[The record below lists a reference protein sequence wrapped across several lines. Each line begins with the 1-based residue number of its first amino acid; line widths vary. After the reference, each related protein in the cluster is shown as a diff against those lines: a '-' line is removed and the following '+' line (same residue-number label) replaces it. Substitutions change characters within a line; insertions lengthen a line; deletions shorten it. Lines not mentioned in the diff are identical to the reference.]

1 MSHTEALE
9 SVERGDYSQALVA
22 AREALDRTSET
33 DAGQVRLTLAWIEL
47 ERGNPRRCAR
57 ELRRAR
63 EFGVSPAR
71 ARCLDGLRLCA
82 IGAYEQA
89 VTELSA
95 AMEFLHSDP
104 KWLSNALIG
113 RGVARGYLL
122 SLAAADRDFAAAARI
137 LTQLGEHERVATC
150 IHNRGFVALQAGD
163 LPSALELFEQASGGI
178 RAGRAEALIDHAS
191 ALLAAGM
198 TRDASALLER
208 AEPLLAGRESRL
220 AEAVLAA
227 GYCALRAGDIDHAAR
242 EAKRAQELFRIQRRP
257 AWIAAADA
265 LALRTNFLDVAAA
278 RRVADRCLRWGKRT
292 EAAELLLD
300 AAKVAPELL
309 TKLEGERHANT
320 ARLRAIGWL
329 ARAKLAKTWQAR
341 SAACRAGMQ
350 VVTEYAAAMGAGAS
364 ELAAELAA
372 VAIEGTSSA
381 RTVFGWIERQRIVV
395 LPRADNSDLI
405 QLRSAE
411 ARGDTREAA
420 KFENRIRRC
429 TQAIT
434 GDELGAGSV
443 DRVEAECGG
452 GRAVGSA
459 RDLKAECGGGLGAGS
474 VDRVEAECGG
484 GHAAGSADRVEAEC
498 GGGRAAGSARHLK
511 AERGGG
517 RAVGSARHPKAKH
530 GGELSAAT
538 GDRRRGAVARIRELA
553 AALGDTMLV
562 TFAFCHG
569 ELLACTIADGRVRSH
584 RLGRLDPIQFT
595 YSTELSAALDRQILQ
610 PLAIGDRPLVLIPAA
625 GMSDMAWAALPSC
638 AGRPVSVAPSAS
650 AWLSATRSTRGARNF
665 AVAGPGLTHAQ
676 REVAVL
682 GHPTGQSTVDNVL
695 ANMDGADIVHI
706 AAHGTFRRDAP
717 MFSCLRLSDG
727 PLYGYDLARLKRAPR
742 ILVLSACEVARA
754 DVFTNVLLD
763 RGGQALIAS
772 SRPVPDEAAVDLMIA
787 LHQHL
792 KAGVAPARAL
802 ADAQARYGHLGF
814 SCWGS
819 G

>member
-9 SVERGDYSQALVA
+9 SVERGDYPRALVA
-22 AREALDRTSET
+22 AREALSEA

-47 ERGNPRRCAR
+47 ERGNPRGCAR
-57 ELRRAR
+57 ELRKAR

-95 AMEFLHSDP
+95 VMDSLQADP

-122 SLAAADRDFAAAARI
+122 RLPAADRDFAEAARI
-137 LTQLGEHERVATC
+137 LTHLGEHERVATC

-163 LPSALELFEQASGGI
+163 LPTALELFEQASDGI

-208 AEPLLAGRESRL
+208 AEPLLAGRASRL

-227 GYCALRAGDIDHAAR
+227 GYCALRAGDIDHAAS

-265 LALRTNFLDVAAA
+265 LALRTNLVDVSAA

-300 AAKVAPELL
+300 AAKVAPDLL
-309 TKLEGERHANT
+309 TKLEGERNANT

-329 ARAKLAKTWQAR
+329 ARAKLATTSQAR
-341 SAACRAGMQ
+341 TAACRAGLRVITQ
-350 VVTEYAAAMGAGAS
+350 YAAAMGAGAS

-372 VAIEGTSSA
+372 VAIDGTRRA
-381 RTVFGWIERQRIVV
+381 RTVFGWIERQRITL
-395 LPRADNSDLI
+395 LPRVHTADLV
-405 QLRSAE
+405 QLRAAE
-411 ARGDTREAA
+411 SNGDIRNAVR
-420 KFENRIRRC
+420 FENRLRRRVS
-429 TQAIT
+429 AIHRH
-434 GDELGAGSV
+434 GDV
-443 DRVEAECGG
+443 DRV
-452 GRAVGSA
+452 
-459 RDLKAECGGGLGAGS
+459 
-474 VDRVEAECGG
+474 
-484 GHAAGSADRVEAEC
+484 
-498 GGGRAAGSARHLK
+498 RAAI
-511 AERGGG
+511 
-517 RAVGSARHPKAKH
+517 
-530 GGELSAAT
+530 
-538 GDRRRGAVARIRELA
+538 GDRF
-553 AALGDTMLV
+553 LV
-562 TFAFCHG
+562 NYFMHG
-569 ELLACTIADGRVRSH
+569 RELLACTIADGQVRSH
-584 RLGRLDPIQFT
+584 RLGPLDPVELR
-595 YSTELSAALDRQILQ
+595 YSAELSEKLDAQILE
-610 PLAIGDRPLVLIPAA
+610 PLGIGDRSLVIIPAT
-625 GMSDMAWAALPSC
+625 GMSDLVWAALPSC
-638 AGRPVSVAPSAS
+638 SGRPVSVAPSAG
-650 AWLSATRSTRGARNF
+650 AWLSATRSTPGTSTF
-665 AVAGPGLTHAQ
+665 AVAGPELVHAQ
-676 REVAVL
+676 REVALV
-682 GHPTGQSTVDNVL
+682 GHPTGKSTVDEVL
-695 ANMDGADIVHI
+695 ADMDGADIVHI

-754 DVFTNVLLD
+754 DVFANVLLD

-772 SRPVPDEAAVDLMIA
+772 SMPVPDEAAVDLMVA
-787 LHQHL
+787 FHQHL
-792 KAGVAPARAL
+792 KAGVAPAKAL

>member
-474 VDRVEAECGG
+474 
-484 GHAAGSADRVEAEC
+484 ADRVEAE
-498 GGGRAAGSARHLK
+498 
-511 AERGGG
+511 RGGG
-517 RAVGSARHPKAKH
+517 RTVGSADHPKAKR

-538 GDRRRGAVARIRELA
+538 GDRRRDTVARIRELA

-610 PLAIGDRPLVLIPAA
+610 PLAIGDRPLVLIPAV
-625 GMSDMAWAALPSC
+625 GMSDMVWAALPSC

-682 GHPTGQSTVDNVL
+682 GHATGESTVDNVL

-706 AAHGTFRRDAP
+706 AAHGTFRHDAP

-792 KAGVAPARAL
+792 KAGVAPATAL

>member
-57 ELRRAR
+57 ELRKAVQ
-63 EFGVSPAR
+63 FGVSPAR

-95 AMEFLHSDP
+95 AIEFLHSDP

-395 LPRADNSDLI
+395 VPRADNSDLI

-420 KFENRIRRC
+420 KFENRIRRRN
-429 TQAIT
+429 QAIT
-434 GDELGAGSV
+434 GDELGAGSA
-443 DRVEAECGG
+443 DHMEAE
-452 GRAVGSA
+452 R
-459 RDLKAECGGGLGAGS
+459 
-474 VDRVEAECGG
+474 GG
-484 GHAAGSADRVEAEC
+484 GH
-498 GGGRAAGSARHLK
+498 AAGSARHLK
-511 AERGGG
+511 AKR
-517 RAVGSARHPKAKH
+517 

-538 GDRRRGAVARIRELA
+538 GDRRQGAVARIRELA

-595 YSTELSAALDRQILQ
+595 YSTELSAALDLQILQ
-610 PLAIGDRPLVLIPAA
+610 PLALGDRPLVLIPAA
-625 GMSDMAWAALPSC
+625 GMSDMVWAALPSC

-650 AWLSATRSTRGARNF
+650 AWLSATRSTPGTRNF

-682 GHPTGQSTVDNVL
+682 GHPTGESTVDNVL
-695 ANMDGADIVHI
+695 ANMEGADIVHI

-772 SRPVPDEAAVDLMIA
+772 SLPVPDEAAVDLMIA